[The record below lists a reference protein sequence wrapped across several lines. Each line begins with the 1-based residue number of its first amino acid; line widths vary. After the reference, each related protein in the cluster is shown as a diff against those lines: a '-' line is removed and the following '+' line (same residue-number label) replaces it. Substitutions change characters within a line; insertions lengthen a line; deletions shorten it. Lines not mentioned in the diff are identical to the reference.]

1 MTLSKLADMII
12 TKLAKAFY
20 RDGKE
25 TTDWNELFVE
35 FALNQEELYQE
46 AVELLVSDRLVE
58 ISYTDDTPCSVQIKP
73 AAIKKEDENT
83 WLIKGYGFMK
93 EIREWL

>member
-1 MTLSKLADMII
+1 MTLSKLADIII

-25 TTDWNELFVE
+25 TTDWNELFAE

-58 ISYTDDTPCSVQIKP
+58 IRYTNDVPCSVQIKP
-73 AAIKKEDENT
+73 GAIKKEDENT

-93 EIREWL
+93 EIKEWL